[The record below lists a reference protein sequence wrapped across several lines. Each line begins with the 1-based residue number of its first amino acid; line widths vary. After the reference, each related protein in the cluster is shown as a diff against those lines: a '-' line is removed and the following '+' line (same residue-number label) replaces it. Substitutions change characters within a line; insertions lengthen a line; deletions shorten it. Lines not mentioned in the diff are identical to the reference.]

1 MGVKVDIRSDFQ
13 IVGEPDTLFTGE
25 QIGTVLLSGY
35 ARDVGRQLRWPAF
48 CSRSAFGRKRVKHR
62 GYAELECALVP
73 LTWTTTKLC
82 GTWL

>member
-35 ARDVGRQLRWPAF
+35 ARMWDVSSDGQRFVVVQPLGENESNIVVMQNWNARWCP
-48 CSRSAFGRKRVKHR
+48 
-62 GYAELECALVP
+62 
-73 LTWTTTKLC
+73 
-82 GTWL
+82 

>member
-35 ARDVGRQLRWPAF
+35 ARMWDVSSDGQRFVVVQPLGENESNIVVMQNWYARWCP
-48 CSRSAFGRKRVKHR
+48 
-62 GYAELECALVP
+62 
-73 LTWTTTKLC
+73 
-82 GTWL
+82 